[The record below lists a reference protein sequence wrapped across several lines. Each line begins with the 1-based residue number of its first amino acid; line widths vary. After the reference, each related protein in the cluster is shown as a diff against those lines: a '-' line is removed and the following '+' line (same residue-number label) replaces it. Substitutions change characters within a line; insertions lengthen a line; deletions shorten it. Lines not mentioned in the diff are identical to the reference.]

1 MAATRRNAA
10 ELLAGGVVILVAL
23 GFLVYAV
30 ANTGQVTMGGMQLK
44 AAFDNVG
51 GLAPGADVRV
61 AGVKVGSVT
70 AMQVDPKTYQAV
82 LTFTVDPSIK
92 LPKDSSATIASGGLL
107 GGGFVSLSPG
117 GSNTD
122 LTNGQTITITQSA
135 VNFEDL
141 LGKFIFNVGSLSDST
156 QKLVDQVKSGQVKS
170 GKAGSAPPSG
180 GSAPLGSLGK

>member
-1 MAATRRNAA
+1 MATTRRNAA

-30 ANTGQVTMGGMQLK
+30 ANTGQVTMGGMELK

-51 GLAPGADVRV
+51 GLAPGADVRM

-70 AMQVDPKTYQAV
+70 AMRIDPKTYQAV

-117 GSNTD
+117 GSATD
-122 LTNGQTITITQSA
+122 LSNGQTITITQSA
-135 VNFEDL
+135 VNLEDL
-141 LGKFIFNVGSLSDST
+141 LGKFIFNVGSLSDAT
-156 QKLVDQVKSGQVKS
+156 QKLVDQVKSGKT
-170 GKAGSAPPSG
+170 GSAPSSH
-180 GSAPLGSLGK
+180 SAPPLGSLGK